1 MKPKYNFFKNTSY
14 ALNGLK
20 SMLSE
25 SSFKIEL
32 LIILPLLIC
41 SIFLPVSME
50 SHLLLVIVLA
60 IVLIA
65 ECVNTG
71 IEVCVDLITQDF
83 HPLAKVAKDVG
94 SAAVMLSILN
104 AAVVWIFAIF
114 SLLVD

>member
-41 SIFLPVSME
+41 SVFLPVSME

-71 IEVCVDLITQDF
+71 IEACVDLITRDF

-104 AAVVWIFAIF
+104 AAAVWILTIF
-114 SLLVD
+114 SLLAR